1 MPRGQRAEHMTAA
14 LGSMVPG
21 NSSAGYGPTGKAEQ
35 RYQPGPPTLSRRHT
49 ADNLLIACA
58 ATITGCK

>member
-14 LGSMVPG
+14 LGSMVPR

-35 RYQPGPPTLSRRHT
+35 RYQPGPCPR
-49 ADNLLIACA
+49 I
-58 ATITGCK
+58 CKHAGRPPYAQPEAYG